1 MNLNSQHICTLNIV
15 STSLLFF
22 IHILQTNIHK
32 HQSNHIT
39 QFLCN
44 VLLSIQILVKNKILL
59 KLTNIL
65 ALSVCS
71 SSKTAAKRV
80 LKYGLLELLIPGAA
94 VIRFAIAFKDGIQ
107 QKIQLKP
114 DMLLQT
120 LCVFVSSR
128 HPVLAAVLHNASIVK
143 NFRAKKLI
151 IAPDYIRPVIR
162 FFDVPTQFERVH
174 CDDFIQEQEARYR
187 AFLKQMRFECGTI
200 TPGYPEM
207 DQKDIYWKMEPVK
220 NELYANEP
228 EYVFE
233 IRFSQVEG
241 YMELQTTELLQLLS
255 IYYKLQLDVKEFV
268 ALLKYNS
275 LPEKSI
281 ASLEL
286 LNVIK
291 PNLSPDEALV
301 AILVCLTQ
309 RFQREGFDDNY
320 NIQVQHVFSKIF
332 NDRSPNQR
340 AAMSCAWSVITEK
353 HLVDQRHDKLYFQAM
368 VSGDS
373 KMYETVLRQLKA
385 KEPGSLLQATCWLL
399 THSPSLMRDSS
410 YEKQKRNYELAI
422 LALNRVFLYPV
433 VNFEILSGY
442 VQQKAQAIIQLI
454 DAKSLNGIYL

>member
-1 MNLNSQHICTLNIV
+1 MKIIIFTICNIL
-15 STSLLFF
+15 TSLSIIAIKILYSNNINQQNVAKLNFLQNLF
-22 IHILQTNIHK
+22 I
-32 HQSNHIT
+32 S
-39 QFLCN
+39 C
-44 VLLSIQILVKNKILL
+44 QILIKNKTLL
-59 KLTNIL
+59 KIGNIL
-65 ALSVCS
+65 ALTVCTS
-71 SSKTAAKRV
+71 SRNVSQQI
-80 LKYGLLELLIPGAA
+80 LKLGLIELLIPSAV
-94 VIRFAIAFKDGIQ
+94 VIRFAIALKDGIQ
-107 QKIQLKP
+107 SKIQLQSN
-114 DMLLQT
+114 MLLQT
-120 LCVFVSSR
+120 ICVSLSIK

-151 IAPDYIRPVIR
+151 IAPDYIRPVIK

-291 PNLSPDEALV
+291 PNLTPDEALV

-410 YEKQKRNYELAI
+410 YDKLKVKYEQADQLFNK
-422 LALNRVFLYPV
+422 LFHFDNVT
-433 VNFEILSGY
+433 FEILSQR
-442 VQQKAQAIIQLI
+442 VSQRASVLIQLMDI
-454 DAKSLNGIYL
+454 KNVSGIYL